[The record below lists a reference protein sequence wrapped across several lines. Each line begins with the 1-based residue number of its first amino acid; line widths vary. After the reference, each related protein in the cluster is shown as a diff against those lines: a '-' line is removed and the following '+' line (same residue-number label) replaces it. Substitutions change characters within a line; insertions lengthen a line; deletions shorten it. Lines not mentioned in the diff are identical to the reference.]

1 MNHFIET
8 LKDEALNNDEALQ
21 DEAKNWGGGGTVP
34 YIWFWCGEKPH
45 PK

>member
-21 DEAKNWGGGGTVP
+21 DEAKN
-34 YIWFWCGEKPH
+34 
-45 PK
+45 